1 MKTILRKWRLACAV
15 GVCLCSLPTESQTIA
30 PYWGNRS
37 AALSLTFD
45 DGLEEHFSQVF
56 PQLQQRGLKASFCLV
71 GQNVDGNNKYGPCL
85 TWAQVRA
92 MSDAGMEMTNHGWA
106 HQNVTKLSGEALRY
120 EIEHN
125 DTVIWR
131 QTGRFPRTFFYQGN
145 RHNEQTIALAE
156 RNRVGTRTRQVS
168 LGSKRSPS
176 WFRQQLRQW
185 IDTQAW
191 GITMTHGISYG
202 YDHFVNPDSLWR
214 MFDDAAQLQDTLW
227 IATFQDVAA
236 YLKERNAISLK
247 IRKSKGKIRVRPR
260 LKLSADLFQQELTLL
275 LPDDYNAAEQD
286 GRQLVVYR
294 SNGKRC
300 VNFNPHGGTLT
311 LFHENADNNGPTMGW
326 SSWNTYRVH
335 ISDSLIMRQAD
346 AMVATGLAD
355 AGYRY
360 VNIDDG
366 YFGGRAADGT
376 LLIHPIRFPNG
387 LKPVVDH
394 IHSLHLK
401 AGIYS
406 DAGRNTCGNY
416 YDKDSLAQGVGLYGH
431 DQHDA
436 DFFFKDMGFDFIKV
450 DFCGGSAHQNTEH
463 LALDERERYTA
474 ISQAIKNTGRNDVR
488 LNICRWDFPGTWVS
502 DVAFSWR
509 ISHDIS
515 NRWTSVSD
523 IIQQN
528 LYLSAYAN
536 KGHFNDM
543 DMLEVGRSLTIE
555 EDRTH
560 FGLWCLLSSPLL
572 IGCDLMKIRPVTLAL
587 LKNPELI
594 AVNQDPLYLQAYVA
608 NYHDGCYLLVK
619 DIRQRYSTA
628 RVFAV
633 YNASDRPKTYKVS
646 FRQLDLGGKIRLRN
660 LYEQRDITV
669 CKDSF
674 RISLPAHATRMFR
687 ADGEKRLE
695 QNRYEA
701 EAAYVAA
708 YQEIRN
714 NQVALTA
721 VCESDTTCSG
731 GHLMTWLGGSQDNAL
746 EWKDV
751 FSRRGGTY
759 TLTVK
764 WKSPENRSAQL
775 LVNNVPIKAL
785 SCSASETLQST
796 MLTIHLNKGV
806 NHITLCN
813 PTERMPDVD
822 CLLLERKR

>member
-1 MKTILRKWRLACAV
+1 MKTILRNWRLACAA
-15 GVCLCSLPTESQTIA
+15 GVCLCGLPIESQTIA

-45 DGLEEHFSQVF
+45 DGLEEHFTQVF

-85 TWAQVRA
+85 TWAQVRVMA
-92 MSDAGMEMTNHGWA
+92 DEGMEMTNHGWA

-131 QTGRFPRTFFYQGN
+131 HTGCFPRTFFYPGN
-145 RHNEQTIALAE
+145 RRNELSTAFAE
-156 RNRVGTRTRQVS
+156 RNRVGTRTHQVS
-168 LGSKRSPS
+168 LGSKRTPC
-176 WFRQQLRQW
+176 WFRNQLRQW
-185 IDTQAW
+185 IASQAW

-202 YDHFVNPDSLWR
+202 YDHFNSPDSLWR
-214 MFDDAAQLQDTLW
+214 MLDDAAQLQDQLW
-227 IATFQDVAA
+227 IATFRDVAA
-236 YLKERNAISLK
+236 YLKERDATTLI
-247 IRKSKGKIRVRPR
+247 IRKSKGKMLVRPR
-260 LKLSADLFQQELTLL
+260 LKLSANLFQQELTLL
-275 LPDDYNAAEQD
+275 LPDDYNAAEQG

-294 SNGKRC
+294 SNGKMC

-311 LFHENADNNGPTMGW
+311 LFHESTDNNSPTMGW

-335 ISDSLIMRQAD
+335 ISDSLIMQQAD

-376 LLIHPIRFPNG
+376 LLIHPTRFPNG
-387 LKPVVDH
+387 LRPVVDH

-416 YDKDSLAQGVGLYGH
+416 YDKDSLAQGVGFFGY

-436 DFFFKDMGFDFIKV
+436 NFFFKDMEFDFIKV

-488 LNICRWDFPGTWVS
+488 LNVCRWDFPGTWVS

-515 NRWTSVSD
+515 NHWTSVSD

-536 KGHFNDM
+536 NGHYNDM
-543 DMLEVGRSLTIE
+543 DMLEVGRSLSFE
-555 EDRTH
+555 EDCTH
-560 FGLWCLLSSPLL
+560 FGLWCMLSSPLL
-572 IGCDLMKIRPVTLAL
+572 IGCDLTKIHPAALAL

-594 AVNQDPLYLQAYVA
+594 AVNQDPLHLQAYVA
-608 NYHDGCYLLVK
+608 DYHNGCYLLVK

-633 YNASDRPKTYKVS
+633 YNASDTPKKYKVS
-646 FRQLDLGGKIRLRN
+646 FRQLDLDGSIRLRN
-660 LYEQRDITV
+660 LYEQRDIAS

-674 RISLPAHATRMFR
+674 CITLPAHATRMFR

-714 NQVALTA
+714 NQAALTA
-721 VCESDTTCSG
+721 ICESDTACSG
-731 GHLMTWLGGSQDNAL
+731 GQLMTWLGGSQENAL

-751 FSRRGGTY
+751 FSQQGGTY
-759 TLTVK
+759 TLTVR

-775 LVNNVPIKAL
+775 LINNVSAGTL
-785 SCSASETLQST
+785 SCSTSETLQSA

-806 NHITLCN
+806 NHIMLSN

-822 CLLLERKR
+822 CLLLKRK